1 LFKGTSTKNEEHA
14 HEHDLKE
21 EPPKVVKI
29 KSAVAEETLESQ
41 TNELLEK
48 VEKEVGQL
56 MSCISGRYHKSL
68 QAIERLEK
76 ENI

>member
-1 LFKGTSTKNEEHA
+1 MFKGTPTKDEEHA
-14 HEHDLKE
+14 YEHDHKD
-21 EPPKVVKI
+21 EPPKVIKI

-56 MSCISGRYHKSL
+56 MSCISVRYHKSL